1 MALRDHRMAAA
12 RLIVCLALA
21 VIHTWPLAL
30 APDRLSRHDN
40 ADTMLN
46 EWIVAWVV
54 HQAPR
59 DPAAL
64 FDANIFYPE
73 RRTLAFSEHLV
84 VQSAMAAPMIWL
96 GASPVLA
103 YNLLL
108 MLGLALSAWAM
119 WVTMERWTGSDAAGA
134 AAGSLL
140 AFNAH
145 TLTRLPHVQALH
157 LEFLPL
163 AWLALDS
170 LLRRPHLRT
179 AIALGLLAAAQAL
192 TSNYQLVFTA
202 LALVVS
208 VAVRPREWACPHSR
222 RTLGFLLLAGAVA
235 TMLVGPS
242 LVPYYLARQ
251 EQGLTR
257 SIEEVALYSSTWRD
271 YVATAGRLHYAWWS
285 HRFLEGATALFPGF
299 AALLLAGVALG
310 SMRVRRDPRARMCT
324 ITGGV
329 GLVLSFGPAVPG
341 YAWLYASIPLLQ
353 GVRGAARFGFLMLV
367 AVAVLGGFGVSVL
380 RARWGGRTWWPIA
393 AGLLVVVLNVEAL
406 RAPLAYRPFDGV
418 PGVYDVLANEPHAI
432 VAEFPFFRPDAVFRN
447 ASYVLNSTAHWRKLV
462 NGYSGFTPASY
473 VRHAERLRDFPGD
486 NSRSLLD
493 ELGVTHVV
501 VHFAE
506 YGEHAERMRSAVA
519 AAGWLRTMA
528 AQRDLTIYEVDRRR

>member
-1 MALRDHRMAAA
+1 MALRDHRLAAA

-21 VIHTWPLAL
+21 VVHTWPLAL
-30 APDRLSRHDN
+30 APGRLSRHDN

-73 RRTLAFSEHLV
+73 RRTLAFSEHLA
-84 VQSAMAAPMIWL
+84 VQSALAAPMFWM

-108 MLGLALSAWAM
+108 ILGLALSAWAM
-119 WVTMERWTGSDAAGA
+119 WVTVERWTGSAAAGV

-163 AWLALDS
+163 AWLALDA
-170 LLRRPHLRT
+170 LLRRPRVRT
-179 AIALGLLAAAQAL
+179 ALALGLLTALQAL
-192 TSNYQLVFTA
+192 TSNYLLVFTA
-202 LALVVS
+202 LALVIS
-208 VAVRPREWACPHSR
+208 VVVRPREWAWPLSR
-222 RTLGFLLLAGAVA
+222 RAVGMLLLAGVVA
-235 TMLVGPS
+235 SVLVAPF
-242 LVPYYLARQ
+242 LIPYYLARQ

-271 YVATAGRLHYAWWS
+271 YVATAGRLHYALWS
-285 HRFLEGATALFPGF
+285 HRFLEGATALFPGG
-299 AALLLAGVALG
+299 AALLLAGLAL
-310 SMRVRRDPRARMCT
+310 STPRVRRDPRARMCA
-324 ITGGV
+324 ITGAV
-329 GLVLSFGPAVPG
+329 GLVLSFGPAIPG
-341 YAWLYASIPLLQ
+341 YAWLYESIPLLQ
-353 GVRGAARFGFLMLV
+353 GVRGAARFGFLLLV
-367 AVAVLGGFGVSVL
+367 AVAVLAGFGMSVL
-380 RARWGGRTWWPIA
+380 RGRWGGRPWWPAA
-393 AGLLVVVLNVEAL
+393 AGALILVVHVEAL
-406 RAPLAYRPFDGV
+406 RAPLVYRPFDGI
-418 PGVYDVLANEPHAI
+418 PRVYDVLAAEPNAV

-473 VRHAERLRDFPGD
+473 VRHAERLGDFPGGNARAQLAD
-486 NSRSLLD
+486 
-493 ELGVTHVV
+493 LGATHVV

-506 YGEHAERMRSAVA
+506 YGERAEWVRSAVA
-519 AAGWLRTMA
+519 ASGWLRAVA
-528 AQRDLTIYEVDRRR
+528 AQRDVAVYAIEPGR